1 MESNL
6 HLNDLG
12 WNSFF
17 ENHFDDFK
25 GSDLLPAR
33 VVEEFKGFYRVRA
46 GQGEYLAEVAGKIQH
61 QAAGREDFPAVG
73 DWVAILTRPEE
84 ARARIEYL
92 LPRKT
97 KLSRKVAGR
106 ELSEQ
111 IIAANLDTVFV
122 VSSLNREFNLR
133 RMERYLTM
141 VWDSGAR
148 PVVLLNKADLCADAA
163 AHAAE
168 VESIALGTPVHLL
181 SALEKVGLETV
192 RDYLARGT
200 TAAFVGS
207 SGVGKSTIING
218 LANAALRVQPVREQ
232 DDRGQH
238 TTTSR
243 QMLFLSCGGIV
254 IDTPG
259 MRELQLWNNEEG
271 AERAFEDI
279 AALAQ
284 GCKYRDCAHQGEP
297 GCAIEAA
304 ISYGSLPLA
313 RLESYRKLLAE
324 LRFQERKMDPEVAR
338 QVKEKWKKIHK
349 AMRNQPKGF

>member
-1 MESNL
+1 MRLNF
-6 HLNDLG
+6 HLKDFG

-17 ENHFDDFK
+17 ESHFEDIK
-25 GSDLLPAR
+25 RSDLTRAR

-46 GQGEYLAEVAGKIQH
+46 AEAEYLAEISGKIQH
-61 QAAGREDFPAVG
+61 QAASREDFPAVG
-73 DWVAILTRPEE
+73 DWVAILARPEE
-84 ARARIEYL
+84 ARARIEYI

-106 ELSEQ
+106 DLSEQ
-111 IIAANLDTVFV
+111 IVATNLDIVFV

-148 PVVLLNKADLCADAA
+148 PVVLLNKADLCAGPDAY
-163 AHAAE
+163 AAE

-181 SALEKVGLETV
+181 SALEKTRLETV
-192 RDYLARGT
+192 QDYLAHGI

-243 QMLFLSCGGIV
+243 QMLFLPCGGIV

-259 MRELQLWNNEEG
+259 MRELQFWNNEEG

-279 AALAQ
+279 ATL
-284 GCKYRDCAHQGEP
+284 P
-297 GCAIEAA
+297 EAA
-304 ISYGSLPLA
+304 SLGTVLTA
-313 RLESYRKLLAE
+313 ANQDVQLKQLSTMALFHLHGWRTIASCRRNSAFRNVRWIRKWRGKTRKSGR
-324 LRFQERKMDPEVAR
+324 RFTKPCATTRRV
-338 QVKEKWKKIHK
+338 
-349 AMRNQPKGF
+349 